1 MNLLIM
7 KLLCNLRHISFVT
20 NLSCSGQ
27 YEENHVS
34 RKYNIMRVLM
44 GKNEW
49 IMCDLLMTGHFSGS
63 DREFRLVY
71 FPYQLLKVLQ
81 YIFLSLYDVEIYIY
95 VVQNKRTTMKRKQ
108 LLRWVSFY
116 TIKTPKTIAVLTSF
130 CILIS

>member
-49 IMCDLLMTGHFSGS
+49 MMCDLLMTGHFSGS

-81 YIFLSLYDVEIYIY
+81 YISLRLCDIEIYIY
-95 VVQNKRTTMKRKQ
+95 VVQTMKRKL
-108 LLRWVSFY
+108 LLRWASFY
-116 TIKTPKTIAVLTSF
+116 TIKTPQTITVLTSF